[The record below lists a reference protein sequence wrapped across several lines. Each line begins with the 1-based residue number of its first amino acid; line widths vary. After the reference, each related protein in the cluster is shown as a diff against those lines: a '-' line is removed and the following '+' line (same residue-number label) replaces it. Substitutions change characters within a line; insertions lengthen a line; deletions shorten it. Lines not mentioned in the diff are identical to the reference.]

1 MKKWLSIG
9 LVISATLLLLFGCSS
24 FISEEDKEQSIVVKK
39 DNAKELDVE
48 LNLGIGEITV
58 QKGTDEWI
66 EGNAIYNLKKLKPIV
81 DYDLRSKIGNVV
93 IEHKDQKSF
102 KISKMKNEWHLNLTD
117 EIPLKLSIDTGAAMA
132 NLNLQGL
139 KLIDLDIETGI
150 GDLTVDLRGD
160 WEKSF
165 ETNIETGIGQTTVYL
180 PSEVGVKI
188 TIEKGIGSAN
198 AIGFISKGN
207 GVYVN
212 EVFENADVLLT
223 VNTELGIGDVSFKLA
238 Q

>member
-1 MKKWLSIG
+1 MKRPLSIG
-9 LVISATLLLLFGCSS
+9 LLISAMLLLLFGCSS
-24 FISEEDKEQSIVVKK
+24 FVTEEDKEQSILVKK
-39 DNAKELDVE
+39 DKAKELDVE
-48 LNLGIGEITV
+48 LNLDLGEITV

-81 DYDLRSKIGNVV
+81 DYDLHRKKGKVV
-93 IEHKDQKSF
+93 IDHKDQKRF
-102 KISKMKNEWHLNLTD
+102 KISEIKNVWNLNLTD

-132 NLNLQGL
+132 NLDLQGL
-139 KLIDLDIETGI
+139 KLIDLDIETGV

-180 PSEVGVKI
+180 PSDVGVKI

-198 AIGFISKGN
+198 VVGFISQGD

-212 EVFENADVLLT
+212 EAFKKADVILT
-223 VNTELGIGDVSFKLA
+223 VNTEMGIGDVSFKLIN
-238 Q
+238 

>member
-1 MKKWLSIG
+1 MKSWLSIG
-9 LVISATLLLLFGCSS
+9 LVISATLLLLFGYSS
-24 FISEEDKEQSIVVKK
+24 FITKEDKEQSIVVKK
-39 DNAKELDVE
+39 DKAKELDVE

-58 QKGTDEWI
+58 QKGTNEWI
-66 EGNAIYNLKKLKPIV
+66 EGNAIYNVKKLKPIV
-81 DYDLRSKIGNVV
+81 DYDLRREKGEVV
-93 IEHKDQKSF
+93 IEHKDLNIF
-102 KISKMKNEWHLNLTD
+102 KISKIKNEWQLNLTD

-180 PSEVGVKI
+180 PSDVGVKI
-188 TIEKGIGSAN
+188 TIEKGIGSSN
-198 AIGFISKGN
+198 VVGFISLGD

-212 EVFENADVLLT
+212 EAFENADVILT
-223 VNTELGIGDVSFKLA
+223 VTTEMGIGNVSFKVE